1 MATRLGS
8 KRNRL
13 RASPFLVCGRLQGLC
28 GAVIS
33 LPPCEPS
40 AVFTTPL
47 GKALPPALSI
57 LALQQKHH
65 APSGSSQPSLTVTRA
80 GKSRAR
86 RLQIWCLMGRPFP
99 LRRQLASHCVLT
111 VNQLVKRISAQTQG
125 TGRGRAVLVK
135 AGEPGPT
142 HLPTRSEACL
152 ILTPDPTRTPQKKK
166 TTDQHLLQTDSQ
178 NSTKR

>member
-1 MATRLGS
+1 M
-8 KRNRL
+8 

-28 GAVIS
+28 CEVIS

-40 AVFTTPL
+40 AAFTTPL

-135 AGEPGPT
+135 GGSRGPPISRLVLRPALSCRQTQQGHPKRRKPQTNTSYKLT
-142 HLPTRSEACL
+142 HK
-152 ILTPDPTRTPQKKK
+152 TPQNASKPQP
-166 TTDQHLLQTDSQ
+166 TT
-178 NSTKR
+178 